1 MQIRRGIAKAFK
13 KVMVMVHQRK
23 ERFPIGIYSQ
33 PAILFTTS
41 QCYPCPSGI
50 SQTRSGLP

>member
-50 SQTRSGLP
+50 S